1 MALMQHRDAEEG
13 EPPLAELLKPG
24 ERALLAVGGRG
35 GRGNFSFKTSR
46 DRAPTIAE
54 KGETGDEMWADL
66 ELKVG

>member
-1 MALMQHRDAEEG
+1 M
-13 EPPLAELLKPG
+13 
-24 ERALLAVGGRG
+24 GGRG

-66 ELKVG
+66 ELKVGGGAVCWGMRDRLGEGWSSLKGVDCMR